1 MIGIVGKLASAVL
14 AVSLLQPTMPVH
26 TDYVRDAEWYL
37 SYLHVQ
43 QAWQTSRGAGVV
55 VAVIDTGVNA
65 KQPEISGNVLRGTD
79 AYRDFTGDGQQDI
92 DGHGTGMAGLI
103 AAHGK
108 GGNSGALGIAPDA
121 KILPVRAGVGRNPSP
136 ESLRRSIEWAVDHG
150 AKVLCIAIGGGPS
163 DQWAP
168 VLDEALK
175 ADVVI
180 VAAVGNRTQG
190 ATQVA
195 WPAAYPGVVAAAGID
210 RTGKHADL
218 SVTGPEVALSAP
230 AVNIVSPGRNG
241 QYQNGSGTSA
251 ATAIIAGAAALIRAK
266 YPTMPAAEV
275 VHRLE
280 ATAIDAGPPGRDDEY
295 GYGILNL
302 VGALTAEVPP
312 LKPSAS
318 PTAPA
323 PASASP
329 AAPAA
334 SAPQPDRDNT
344 VRLLVLLGVLLAAA
358 VAGTTIALRRARA

>member
-1 MIGIVGKLASAVL
+1 MIGLVAKLAAAVL
-14 AVSLLQPTMPVH
+14 AVSLAPPAMPVR

-55 VAVIDTGVNA
+55 VAVIDSGVNA
-65 KQPEISGNVLRGTD
+65 KQPELSGNVLKGTD
-79 AYRDFTGDGQQDI
+79 AYQDFTGDGQQDI

-108 GGNSGALGIAPDA
+108 SGNSGALGIAPKA
-121 KILPVRAGVGRNPSP
+121 KILPIRAGVGRNPSAVN
-136 ESLRRSIEWAVDHG
+136 LRKSIQWAVNHG

-163 DQWAP
+163 EQWAP

-180 VAAVGNRTQG
+180 VAAAGNRNQG
-190 ATQVA
+190 DTKVV
-195 WPAAYPGVVAAAGID
+195 WPAAYPGVVAAAGIEQ
-210 RTGKHADL
+210 TGKHADF
-218 SVTGPEVALSAP
+218 SVAGPEVVLSAP
-230 AVNIVSPGRNG
+230 AMNIVSPGRNG

-251 ATAIIAGAAALIRAK
+251 ATAIIAGAAALVRAK
-266 YPTMPAAEV
+266 YPKMPATEV

-295 GYGILNL
+295 GYGILNI
-302 VGALTAEVPP
+302 VGALTANVPP

-323 PASASP
+323 PSSVSP

-334 SAPQPDRDNT
+334 SPPQPGHGNT
-344 VRLLVLLGVLLAAA
+344 VWLLALLGVLLAAA
-358 VAGTTIALRRARA
+358 VAGTTIAFRRARA